1 MATTTTSTIEAFELR
16 PHGLHRAATVERPQP
31 VTTSPR
37 LSRDGH
43 APTTSDEAFPEDR
56 TQILSKSRAALV
68 ITQLIGLQVFTS
80 FSNGIIVVG
89 LPAIAKGLDIPQGLL
104 LWPTSVF
111 YLAAGSCLMLAGS
124 VCDVIGTRPVLLAA
138 NILLIASSLMCGV
151 ARTGGEIIAA
161 RGLMGISNAMVVPAS
176 VSIISTSVEFGRPR
190 NLGFA
195 CLGFAGPLGFLL
207 GLVLGGVFVDGPGWR
222 LAFYLAGASSFAL
235 GACGY
240 WVLPRNVQKRSL
252 RVIGKQMASEID
264 FIGVLVSSTGVA
276 TLSYVL
282 A

>member
-176 VSIISTSVEFGRPR
+176 ALLLSSAVPGIWASLVWVLLDHSDSCLDWCWEVSSLMGLVGDWRSILLVLVALRWVRADTGC
-190 NLGFA
+190 
-195 CLGFAGPLGFLL
+195 CLGT
-207 GLVLGGVFVDGPGWR
+207 
-222 LAFYLAGASSFAL
+222 
-235 GACGY
+235 C
-240 WVLPRNVQKRSL
+240 KR
-252 RVIGKQMASEID
+252 D
-264 FIGVLVSSTGVA
+264 H
-276 TLSYVL
+276 YV
-282 A
+282 